1 MRKHNINAVLI
12 TNDKNNNEKAKNE
25 GIISMPLK
33 EYISILPNSNE
44 LEDMLPSTE
53 VFSNSLQ
60 EIKYP
65 EYYTTARLMGGIKN
79 GTLYQ
84 GNINISSYN
93 FLEGSISVPSF
104 PKPLLIMGRE
114 NLNRAFNGD
123 NVVVELL
130 PKDKWK
136 RPSTEYL
143 DEEVISKTQFGDNED
158 ENLVISDQDR
168 RALAKEAVK
177 VQGQNTSE
185 EEKTVP
191 TGKVVDH
198 YQKLE

>member
-1 MRKHNINAVLI
+1 
-12 TNDKNNNEKAKNE
+12 
-25 GIISMPLK
+25 
-33 EYISILPNSNE
+33 
-44 LEDMLPSTE
+44 
-53 VFSNSLQ
+53 
-60 EIKYP
+60 
-65 EYYTTARLMGGIKN
+65 
-79 GTLYQ
+79 
-84 GNINISSYN
+84 
-93 FLEGSISVPSF
+93 
-104 PKPLLIMGRE
+104 MGRE

-191 TGKVVDH
+191 TGRVVDH
-198 YQKLE
+198 YQRLE